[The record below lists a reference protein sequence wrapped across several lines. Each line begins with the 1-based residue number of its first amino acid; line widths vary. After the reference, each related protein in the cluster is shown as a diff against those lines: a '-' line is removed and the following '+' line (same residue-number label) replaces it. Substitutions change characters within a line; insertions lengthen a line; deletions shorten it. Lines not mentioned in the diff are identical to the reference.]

1 MINDPVVV
9 AQITALHQ
17 RYEEA
22 LISND
27 VTTLQELFWDSS
39 LALRFGVN
47 ENLYGAEQIGEFRKN
62 RSPVDLRREVSNL
75 RIVTFDDDCAIVTLE
90 FLRNTQGIPRAGRQS
105 QVWRKLDEGWKIV
118 SAHVS
123 FMAESYIHQA
133 AAYIGLPIPSQ
144 YRDGVRL
151 NLERSAMIARPMLE
165 YALNDD
171 TESAAVFEP

>member
-1 MINDPVVV
+1 MINDPVIV
-9 AQITALHQ
+9 AQITELHQ

-22 LISND
+22 LVSND
-27 VTTLQELFWDSS
+27 VATLQELFWDSS

-75 RIVTFDDDCAIVTLE
+75 RIVTFGDDCAIVTLE
-90 FLRNTQGIPRAGRQS
+90 FLRNTQGIPRGGRQS
-105 QVWRKLDEGWKIV
+105 QVWRKFVDGWRIV

-123 FMAESYIHQA
+123 FMAESYMHQA

-151 NLERSAMIARPMLE
+151 NLERSAMIARPLLE
-165 YALNDD
+165 FALRDD
-171 TESAAVFEP
+171 IESAAVFEP